1 MKCEIE
7 IGEIHEEREGF
18 LREGFGIYHN
28 GVRSFREIPFDVISD
43 PLVVLSDMF
52 MCIERYDIVVSSI
65 DFPAIAKPVMDELGG
80 FNNGGIWNTPCTFT
94 SKDNNVLVVGAGEV
108 GGIKIRVPWEYR

>member
-7 IGEIHEEREGF
+7 IWKRREEREGF

-28 GVRSFREIPFDVISD
+28 GVMSFREIHYCVSRD
-43 PLVVLSDMF
+43 PLGVLSDMF
-52 MCIERYDIVVSSI
+52 MCIERYDIGVSSI
-65 DFPAIAKPVMDELGG
+65 DFPAITKPVIERLDIYDEGE
-80 FNNGGIWNTPCTFT
+80 IWNAPCTFT